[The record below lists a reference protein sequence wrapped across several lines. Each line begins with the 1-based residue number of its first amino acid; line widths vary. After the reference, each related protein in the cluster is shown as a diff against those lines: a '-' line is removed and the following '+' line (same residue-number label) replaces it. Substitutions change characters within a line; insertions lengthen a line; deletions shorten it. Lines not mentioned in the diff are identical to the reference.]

1 MIPVQFWD
9 LSQLSDLE
17 FTEELARTQEGKTVT
32 LGQVYTGI
40 VPCYSPEEPTWSKG
54 KCKMYEE
61 LLDMG
66 PESTLIVINL
76 EPPQAPI
83 SVGASGV
90 EEEDDEWDLDQSLA
104 NCGSVDILESHFLI
118 P

>member
-17 FTEELARTQEGKTVT
+17 LTEELARTQEGKTVT
-32 LGQVYTGI
+32 LGHVYIGL
-40 VPCYSPEEPTWSKG
+40 VPCYSPE
-54 KCKMYEE
+54 
-61 LLDMG
+61 LLDTG

-76 EPPQAPI
+76 EPPQAPV

-90 EEEDDEWDLDQSLA
+90 QEEDMS
-104 NCGSVDILESHFLI
+104 GILTKVWLPVGLLTYLRITS
-118 P
+118 